1 MKRLLQ
7 TPRKRSG
14 APVASPVN
22 TIFNQQLTSEPG
34 KHKCTFHLLATFPL
48 KWGSSKKH
56 LLKGKDQGG
65 DWLKKAIRQTR
76 ISHLLQKHA
85 IIPEHSGIQ
94 KINQRQPININIVFQ
109 IEEQ

>member
-1 MKRLLQ
+1 M
-7 TPRKRSG
+7 
-14 APVASPVN
+14 
-22 TIFNQQLTSEPG
+22 
-34 KHKCTFHLLATFPL
+34 HFPPSRDL
-48 KWGSSKKH
+48 SFEVEKFKKH